1 MIHQHE
7 QIERV
12 GVEYRLVRQARCRLY
27 VFNPGRTDL
36 IDAPCRRLRG
46 LPAFGDGL
54 DRIRTAQALQIAG
67 QQGRQ
72 IVRIILSQ
80 RKAHADLDAG
90 VATQPDAV
98 QRCIE
103 SALDHQPVIA
113 GTLETLSDLAHTLG
127 LKSPALIILGQVV
140 ALNDCNASAERRQSR
155 RYRKSRKTSLTTPA
169 IEQLCELEPGE
180 QSVVRTAV
188 VGNDD
193 HRRILSRPCAH

>member
-12 GVEYRLVRQARCRLY
+12 GVEYRLVRQARCLY

-46 LPAFGDGL
+46 LPAFGEGL

-113 GTLETLSDLAHTLG
+113 GTLETLSDLAHTL
-127 LKSPALIILGQVV
+127 IIIGQVV